1 MTIRSS
7 LIARLVT
14 GAMLA
19 ASLAFAPAVFAQAPA
34 QDQSKHDHGGQQTA
48 PGMSPG
54 DRGGMMMMPMM
65 SQMMAG
71 QNAMS
76 DFPALMRERTDGFL
90 ALVKTELKITDA
102 QTAPWNGF
110 ADALRTAMSK
120 LRDGAPKPSMMGS
133 SMMGSSNWPERLTAH
148 EKALAAQLDAIRTV
162 QAPTSALY
170 AALTAEQ
177 KKTADALLAGGMAM
191 RM

>member
-1 MTIRSS
+1 MTFRSS
-7 LIARLVT
+7 TIAGLITAT
-14 GAMLA
+14 MLA
-19 ASLAFAPAVFAQAPA
+19 APLALAPAAFAQTPAP
-34 QDQSKHDHGGQQTA
+34 DHSQHHPDGQQTT

-71 QNAMS
+71 HNAMG
-76 DFPALMRERTDGFL
+76 DFPSLMRERTDGFL

-133 SMMGSSNWPERLTAH
+133 SMMGSSNWPERLAAH

-162 QAPTSALY
+162 QAPASALY

-177 KKTADALLAGGMAM
+177 KKTADALLSGGMAM